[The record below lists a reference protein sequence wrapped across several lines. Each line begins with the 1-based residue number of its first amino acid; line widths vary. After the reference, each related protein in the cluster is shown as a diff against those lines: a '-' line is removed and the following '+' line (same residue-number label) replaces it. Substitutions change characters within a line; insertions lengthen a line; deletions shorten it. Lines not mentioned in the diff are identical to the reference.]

1 VSIINRRFPAKR
13 HGFCWANSPVVQSA
27 EDHPAAFRMTK
38 ARGFPGATKR
48 YLSIWAAGRERQTM
62 CMIKM
67 IEMIT

>member
-1 VSIINRRFPAKR
+1 MSIVNRQFPAKKQVSNR
-13 HGFCWANSPVVQSA
+13 ANSPVVPSA
-27 EDHPAAFRMTK
+27 GDHHAAFRTTK